1 MKLQPLD
8 PNMLIA
14 LAREE
19 NGQEDVDEG
28 LEHPLNFRVRDIRRL
43 IAEDKDW
50 GIGVN
55 ELVWNG
61 VRVGTWMG
69 YTTRPTAEERKGN
82 NEWYIEL
89 LVGIV
94 HLRHTKQDR

>member
-1 MKLQPLD
+1 MKLPPLN

-19 NGQEDVDEG
+19 VREEDVDEG
-28 LEHPLNFRVRDIRRL
+28 LDYPLDYCVSNIRRL

-55 ELVWNG
+55 ELVRNG
-61 VRVGTWMG
+61 VRAGTWMG
-69 YTTRPTAEERKGN
+69 YTRRPTAEERKGN

-94 HLRHTKQDR
+94 HLRPTKRDR